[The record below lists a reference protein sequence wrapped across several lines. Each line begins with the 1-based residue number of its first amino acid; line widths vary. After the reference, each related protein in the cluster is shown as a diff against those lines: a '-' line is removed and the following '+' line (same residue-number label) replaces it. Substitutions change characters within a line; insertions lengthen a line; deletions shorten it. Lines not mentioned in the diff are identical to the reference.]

1 MIKKYDFFLIFSI
14 FPLEKCVKVYYNIH
28 RTTNQERKN
37 MENQDQQE
45 KRVTVVM
52 SVQLYDQIER
62 LAEKSGVKNIS
73 AIIRQGMTFYLTQNA
88 LLLNFDTKENE
99 KKTES

>member
-1 MIKKYDFFLIFSI
+1 MG
-14 FPLEKCVKVYYNIH
+14 
-28 RTTNQERKN
+28 
-37 MENQDQQE
+37 NQDQQE

-88 LLLNFDTKENE
+88 LLLNFGTKENE